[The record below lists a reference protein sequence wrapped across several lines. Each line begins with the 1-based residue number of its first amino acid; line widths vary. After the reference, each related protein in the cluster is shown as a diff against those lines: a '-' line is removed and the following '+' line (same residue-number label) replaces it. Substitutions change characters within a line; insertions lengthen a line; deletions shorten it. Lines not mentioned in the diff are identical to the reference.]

1 MMINRDVSYLENN
14 DVLKRPN
21 LRQRA
26 WEAIASV
33 VFSKFVRIGE
43 QLVLVPVY
51 LVAWGIDTYGEWLTV
66 TAATA
71 FVSLTN
77 VGLNQ
82 AAASEIV
89 MAIGAGDRERAQR
102 ALSNSNAILTLI
114 ALIGIT
120 VLTVIALD
128 VNLSALGGFIKLA
141 PRDLAVIAWGTG
153 ATVILLFSCGPLFAA
168 LSATIGAGRANL
180 VPTSTKI
187 GEAILIAVALL
198 RGGSPEIVAL
208 IMFLFAIITV
218 AGYFVVTHRFAPWLK
233 LFSLKIDRELL
244 LRLVRPSFGYLTLF
258 LSMNL
263 VGTALP
269 RIMLFST
276 LGSSAVTVFSV
287 TTTYARTSRVLSGII
302 SPALQVEVGHA
313 YGAGDVFGFVNLVN
327 KMCRLSVWSAI
338 TLSGGLFLCSF
349 VVIPLWT
356 DDRVPLDLVLLIFL
370 LADSVVGSLVEPII
384 IARTII
390 NRVGII
396 AWVHL
401 VTLLLGL
408 VIGSIFVDRVGPAAI
423 AVGLLVPDVAVI
435 AFGRSGFG
443 RAGGGEEQLLRL
455 RELVR
460 WPGDLLQN
468 ELAVMVRLSLIA
480 KLLRR

>member
-141 PRDLAVIAWGTG
+141 PRDLAVIVWGTG

-276 LGSSAVTVFSV
+276 LGSSAVIDRRSFTHGFCFPQ
-287 TTTYARTSRVLSGII
+287 TRRT
-302 SPALQVEVGHA
+302 
-313 YGAGDVFGFVNLVN
+313 
-327 KMCRLSVWSAI
+327 RLWN
-338 TLSGGLFLCSF
+338 
-349 VVIPLWT
+349 
-356 DDRVPLDLVLLIFL
+356 
-370 LADSVVGSLVEPII
+370 
-384 IARTII
+384 IA
-390 NRVGII
+390 
-396 AWVHL
+396 
-401 VTLLLGL
+401 
-408 VIGSIFVDRVGPAAI
+408 
-423 AVGLLVPDVAVI
+423 
-435 AFGRSGFG
+435 
-443 RAGGGEEQLLRL
+443 
-455 RELVR
+455 
-460 WPGDLLQN
+460 
-468 ELAVMVRLSLIA
+468 
-480 KLLRR
+480 